1 MLLPLFNRILP
12 KRRIVLK
19 TFFSQT
25 LYTGWSWATVFYDFY
40 LTGIKNTKLAKPN
53 HFCEDFIWTFW
64 YFDIPKGPGEKI
76 PSFQGCAKMVCF
88 PSWHGSRVS
97 GSVCL
102 SLLVSVYTWCSLYDM
117 RGHLGISGSV
127 FRKKSICFGD
137 QMSLGVHLRA

>member
-40 LTGIKNTKLAKPN
+40 LTGIKKHQIGKTQPFLWR
-53 HFCEDFIWTFW
+53 FYMDILIFW
-64 YFDIPKGPGEKI
+64 YPKRARWKI
-76 PSFQGCAKMVCF
+76 PTFQGCAKIVCF

-102 SLLVSVYTWCSLYDM
+102 NLLVSVNTWCSFYDM